1 MINVFVNGCF
11 DVLHVGHI
19 SLLEYAKSL
28 GTNLIVGIDSDLRV
42 KTLKGNSRPINNQE
56 DRKRLLTSLKV
67 VQDVYIFND
76 EQELENLI
84 KKINPTYMVVG
95 SEYKNKQVIG
105 SKYAKEVKFFDRIS
119 DYASSKTIQHIIN
132 G

>member
-11 DVLHVGHI
+11 DVLHVGHL

-28 GTNLIVGIDSDLRV
+28 GTTLIVGIDSDSRISQS
-42 KTLKGNSRPINNQE
+42 KGQNRPINNQV
-56 DRKRLLTSLKV
+56 DRQRLLQSLRV
-67 VQDVYIFND
+67 VDCVYIFD
-76 EQELENLI
+76 TDIELENLI
-84 KKINPTYMVVG
+84 KTNAPDYMVVG
-95 SEYKNKQVIG
+95 SEYKHKKVIG
-105 SKYAKEVKFFDRIS
+105 SCYTKEIKFFDRIS